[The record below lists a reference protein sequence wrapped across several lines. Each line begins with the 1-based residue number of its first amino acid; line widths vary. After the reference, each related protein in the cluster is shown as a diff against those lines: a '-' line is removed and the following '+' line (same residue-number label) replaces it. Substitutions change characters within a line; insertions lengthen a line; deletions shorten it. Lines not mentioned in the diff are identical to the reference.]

1 MSNPYLISAVKLGM
15 LMAIFMVPIVP
26 SHTSAKLVFFLVL
39 LIPMQSALGN
49 MSIDKKFIHVFF
61 AYLILFFL
69 SIFEFQYDYALF
81 MQFATTIAFGLL
93 AVLMGRGASTNA
105 SLYLVGFTLFF
116 ILALFNFKEMAF
128 AFALGVPR
136 IDILSWQRDTNFM
149 FGINRYLL
157 ALFVLVCTG
166 LVAINKKKF
175 FIYAIVIFYL
185 VSAVYLGSRGHSLIS
200 TAFLLYF
207 IISANIDNGVGRF
220 IYLFSVAA
228 ATQAVFHFI
237 IKDEQMMGLIELYE
251 RFESLVV
258 NDDGPRNIIL
268 KSVLNCMKNGEVSV
282 IGNALSVCAN
292 SDGVQDYDNTL
303 LAVISY
309 SGIMGGIVFAV
320 FLAWS
325 LVIMY
330 KLNTPKSLNVI
341 MAISFVVVLSM
352 DVLLARPVI
361 FLPLMLA
368 VFDSLRNN
376 PRDQRY
382 CYG

>member
-185 VSAVYLGSRGHSLIS
+185 VSAVYLG
-200 TAFLLYF
+200 A
-207 IISANIDNGVGRF
+207 
-220 IYLFSVAA
+220 
-228 ATQAVFHFI
+228 
-237 IKDEQMMGLIELYE
+237 
-251 RFESLVV
+251 
-258 NDDGPRNIIL
+258 
-268 KSVLNCMKNGEVSV
+268 
-282 IGNALSVCAN
+282 
-292 SDGVQDYDNTL
+292 
-303 LAVISY
+303 
-309 SGIMGGIVFAV
+309 GGI
-320 FLAWS
+320 
-325 LVIMY
+325 
-330 KLNTPKSLNVI
+330 
-341 MAISFVVVLSM
+341 
-352 DVLLARPVI
+352 R
-361 FLPLMLA
+361 
-368 VFDSLRNN
+368 
-376 PRDQRY
+376 
-382 CYG
+382 